1 MNIAHLKSKI
11 LDLAVRGKLTEQRP
25 EDSSAAELLGRVRE
39 EKQRLIAE
47 GKIKK
52 EKKLPEITEDEKPFN
67 IPASWEWCR
76 LGEICDINPR
86 NNIEKNIDVSFVPMA
101 CINPGFSKEF
111 TYEVRQWDSV
121 KSGFTVFADNDV
133 GIAKITPCF
142 ENRKSV
148 LFKNLV
154 NGFGAGTTEL
164 HILRPAHN
172 ILLDTFLFW
181 FVKTERFIKNGIA
194 CFSGAVGQQRIGKD
208 YVANTL
214 FPLPPLAEQKR
225 IVEKIEAIFK
235 QADIIEEN
243 RLALKTAVR
252 HTKSRVLDLAVR
264 GKLTEQR
271 PEEGSAEELLE
282 RIREEKQR
290 LIAEGKLKKEK
301 PLPEITEEE
310 IPFDIPAG
318 WKWCRLGE
326 ICEVISKGT
335 TPQGGK
341 SAFES
346 SSGIKFLKVEN
357 ILSDGTIS
365 HCGISYITESHHF
378 GVLKRSILQKDDL
391 LISIAGTLGKLAIVR
406 DCDLP
411 LNTNQAIAFVR
422 FLDRKKICIKY
433 IFYILSS
440 NLLKTLLTSCS
451 KVTAIPNLTLEILW
465 NLHIPLPPL
474 AEQKRIVEKIEQ
486 IFGVLDIIE
495 NAVEG

>member
-1 MNIAHLKSKI
+1 MNIAHLK
-11 LDLAVRGKLTEQRP
+11 
-25 EDSSAAELLGRVRE
+25 
-39 EKQRLIAE
+39 
-47 GKIKK
+47 
-52 EKKLPEITEDEKPFN
+52 
-67 IPASWEWCR
+67 
-76 LGEICDINPR
+76 
-86 NNIEKNIDVSFVPMA
+86 
-101 CINPGFSKEF
+101 
-111 TYEVRQWDSV
+111 
-121 KSGFTVFADNDV
+121 
-133 GIAKITPCF
+133 AKI
-142 ENRKSV
+142 
-148 LFKNLV
+148 
-154 NGFGAGTTEL
+154 
-164 HILRPAHN
+164 
-172 ILLDTFLFW
+172 
-181 FVKTERFIKNGIA
+181 
-194 CFSGAVGQQRIGKD
+194 
-208 YVANTL
+208 
-214 FPLPPLAEQKR
+214 
-225 IVEKIEAIFK
+225 
-235 QADIIEEN
+235 
-243 RLALKTAVR
+243 
-252 HTKSRVLDLAVR
+252 LDLAVR

-310 IPFDIPAG
+310 IPFNIPAG
-318 WKWCRLGE
+318 WKWVRLGE

-474 AEQKRIVEKIEQ
+474 AEQKRIVEKIEAIFKQADIIEENRLVLKTAVRHTKSRVLDLAVRGKLTEQNEHDRSVDLSVIKQKKMDLYFEIPDNWSFAHLESITKKISSKPYQILESQVLSSGKFPVISQAKEYSIGFSNDEKKVLFHDHPLVIFGDHTTEVKFVKTNFIVGADGVKIFEPTRSIISAEFLFYVLQFYSINLNKNSGYTRHYKYIKNKGIPLPPLAEQKRIVEKIEQ

>member
-1 MNIAHLKSKI
+1 MNTAHLKSKI

-25 EDSSAAELLGRVRE
+25 EEGSTEELLARIRE

-47 GKIKK
+47 GKLKK
-52 EKKLPEITEDEKPFN
+52 EKPLPEITEDEIPFN
-67 IPASWEWCR
+67 IPVGWKWVR

-86 NNIEKNIDVSFVPMA
+86 NDIEKNIDVSFVPMA

-164 HILRPAHN
+164 HILRPIHD
-172 ILLDTFLFW
+172 ILSDTFLFW
-181 FVKTERFIKNGIA
+181 FVKTESFIKNGIA
-194 CFSGAVGQQRIGKD
+194 CFSGAVGQQRISRD

-225 IVEKIEAIFK
+225 IVEKIESIFK

-271 PEEGSAEELLE
+271 PEEGSAEELLA

-290 LIAEGKLKKEK
+290 LIAGGKMKKEK
-301 PLPEITEEE
+301 LLPEITEEE

-318 WKWCRLGE
+318 WEWVRLGE
-326 ICEVISKGT
+326 IGSWQAGCTPDT
-335 TPQGGK
+335 TRK
-341 SAFES
+341 DFYES
-346 SSGIKFLKVEN
+346 
-357 ILSDGTIS
+357 GTIPWINS
-365 HCGISYITESHHF
+365 ADLTDGYIDTITHYVTEKAFAEKKMRLNKTGAVCVAMYGATIGKTGILT
-378 GVLKRSILQKDDL
+378 VD
-391 LISIAGTLGKLAIVR
+391 AT
-406 DCDLP
+406 
-411 LNTNQAIAFVR
+411 TNQAVCVCN
-422 FLDRKKICIKY
+422 L
-433 IFYILSS
+433 LSS
-440 NLLKTLLTSCS
+440 MDS
-451 KVTAIPNLTLEILW
+451 KYLFYFLQFHKPFFVMKGFGGAQPNISKEKIENTPF
-465 NLHIPLPPL
+465 PLPPF
-474 AEQKRIVEKIEQ
+474 AEQNRIVEKIEQ
-486 IFGVLDIIE
+486 IFDILDTIE
-495 NAVEG
+495 KAVEG

>member
-25 EDSSAAELLGRVRE
+25 EEGSAEELLERIRE

-47 GKIKK
+47 GKLKK
-52 EKKLPEITEDEKPFN
+52 EKPLPDITEEDIPFD
-67 IPASWEWCR
+67 IPAGWKWVR
-76 LGEICDINPR
+76 LGEICDINPK

-101 CINPGFSKEF
+101 CINPGFSKDF
-111 TYEVRQWDSV
+111 KYEIRQWDSV

-164 HILRPAHN
+164 HILRPAHD

-181 FVKTERFIKNGIA
+181 FAKTERFIKNGIA

-225 IVEKIEAIFK
+225 IVEKIEAIFE
-235 QADIIEEN
+235 QADIIEEK

-301 PLPEITEEE
+301 PLPEITEDEK
-310 IPFDIPAG
+310 PFNIPAS
-318 WKWCRLGE
+318 WELCRLGE
-326 ICEVISKGT
+326 IGT
-335 TPQGGK
+335 WQAGCTPDTTRK
-341 SAFES
+341 DFY
-346 SSGIKFLKVEN
+346 EN
-357 ILSDGTIS
+357 GTIPWINS
-365 HCGISYITESHHF
+365 ADLTDGYIDTITHYVTEKAFAEKKMRLNKAGAVCVAMYGATIGKTGILT
-378 GVLKRSILQKDDL
+378 VD
-391 LISIAGTLGKLAIVR
+391 AT
-406 DCDLP
+406 
-411 LNTNQAIAFVR
+411 TNQAVCVCN
-422 FLDRKKICIKY
+422 L
-433 IFYILSS
+433 LSS
-440 NLLKTLLTSCS
+440 MDS
-451 KVTAIPNLTLEILW
+451 KYLFYFLQFHKPFFVMKGFGGAQPNISKEKIENTPF
-465 NLHIPLPPL
+465 PLSPPV
-474 AEQKRIVEKIEQ
+474 EQKRIVEKIEQ

>member
-25 EDSSAAELLGRVRE
+25 EDGSAAELLGRVRE

-86 NNIEKNIDVSFVPMA
+86 NNIEKNIDISFVPMA
-101 CINPGFSKEF
+101 CISPGFSRNF
-111 TYEVRQWDSV
+111 TYEIRQWDSV

-164 HILRPAHN
+164 HILRPIHD
-172 ILLDTFLFW
+172 ILSDTFLFW
-181 FVKTERFIKNGIA
+181 FVKTESFIKNGIA
-194 CFSGAVGQQRIGKD
+194 CFSGAVGQQRISRD

-225 IVEKIEAIFK
+225 IVEKIEQLFR
-235 QADIIEEN
+235 QADIIEQN
-243 RLALKTAVR
+243 RLALKTR
-252 HTKSRVLDLAVR
+252 IR
-264 GKLTEQR
+264 R

-318 WKWCRLGE
+318 WKWCRYIDLF
-326 ICEVISKGT
+326 T
-335 TPQGGK
+335 H
-341 SAFES
+341 
-346 SSGIKFLKVEN
+346 SSGKALKQSDTDGIEREYITTSNIYWNRFDLTKVRTMYFKDSELEKCTVKKGDLLLCNGGDVGRAAIWNYDYNICIQNHVSRLRPINPQIQIKYFFYLLWYYKTSGFISGKGIGISSLTVN
-357 ILSDGTIS
+357 DILS
-365 HCGISYITESHHF
+365 
-378 GVLKRSILQKDDL
+378 
-391 LISIAGTLGKLAIVR
+391 LA
-406 DCDLP
+406 
-411 LNTNQAIAFVR
+411 
-422 FLDRKKICIKY
+422 
-433 IFYILSS
+433 
-440 NLLKTLLTSCS
+440 
-451 KVTAIPNLTLEILW
+451 
-465 NLHIPLPPL
+465 IPLPPL

-486 IFGVLDIIE
+486 IFETLDIIE
-495 NAVEG
+495 KAVE

>member
-25 EDSSAAELLGRVRE
+25 EEGSAEELLERIRE

-76 LGEICDINPR
+76 LPELCIKAITDGTHNSPPQQRQGDFLYITA
-86 NNIEKNIDVSFVPMA
+86 KNIKYNGIDLTNVSYVTREIHNQIYARCNPEKGDVLLTKDGT
-101 CINPGFSKEF
+101 I
-111 TYEVRQWDSV
+111 
-121 KSGFTVFADNDV
+121 
-133 GIAKITPCF
+133 GIATVNNLDYPFSMLSSIALIKPVTQLLPWYLTY
-142 ENRKSV
+142 V
-148 LFKNLV
+148 LRSPYWQTLMHSDSKGSALRRI
-154 NGFGAGTTEL
+154 
-164 HILRPAHN
+164 ILEQIN
-172 ILLDTFLFW
+172 S
-181 FVKTERFIKNGIA
+181 FI
-194 CFSGAVGQQRIGKD
+194 V
-208 YVANTL
+208 
-214 FPLPPLAEQKR
+214 PLPPLAEQKR

-264 GKLTEQR
+264 GKLTKQR

-310 IPFDIPAG
+310 IPFNIPAG

-326 ICEVISKGT
+326 IGSWQAGCTPDT
-335 TPQGGK
+335 TRK
-341 SAFES
+341 DFYES
-346 SSGIKFLKVEN
+346 
-357 ILSDGTIS
+357 GTIPWINS
-365 HCGISYITESHHF
+365 ADLTDGYIDTITHYVTEKAFAEKKMRLNKAGAVCVAMYGATIGKTGILT
-378 GVLKRSILQKDDL
+378 VD
-391 LISIAGTLGKLAIVR
+391 AT
-406 DCDLP
+406 
-411 LNTNQAIAFVR
+411 TNQAVCVCN
-422 FLDRKKICIKY
+422 L
-433 IFYILSS
+433 LSS
-440 NLLKTLLTSCS
+440 MDS
-451 KVTAIPNLTLEILW
+451 KYLFYFLQFHKPFFVMKGFGGAQPNISKEKIENTPF
-465 NLHIPLPPL
+465 PLPPL

-486 IFGVLDIIE
+486 IFGILDTIE
-495 NAVEG
+495 KAVEG